1 MSIVIVDI
9 DGTIALK
16 GDRVAYHYH
25 LADEDLPNRSVIAT
39 VEALAYA
46 GHRIVF
52 FSGRE
57 NVNFEANEEFIRH
70 GRTGT
75 CYDLT
80 IAWIEKHV
88 DLPRETE
95 LYMRAEGDHRKD
107 AVVKRELFETH
118 LSGEGILCTIDD
130 RDQVVRMW
138 RDELGLTCL
147 QVADGDF

>member
-1 MSIVIVDI
+1 M
-9 DGTIALK
+9 
-16 GDRVAYHYH
+16 
-25 LADEDLPNRSVIAT
+25 IAT
-39 VEALAYA
+39 VEALAAA
-46 GHRIVF
+46 GHRVVF

-57 NVNFEANEEFIRH
+57 NVDFETNEDFARH

-80 IAWIEKHV
+80 RSWIVEHVGIA
-88 DLPRETE
+88 DPE
-95 LYMRAEGDHRKD
+95 LYMRAEHDRRKD
-107 AVVKRELFETH
+107 AVVKREMFETH
-118 LSGEGILCTIDD
+118 LTGQDVLCAIDD

>member
-16 GDRVAYHYH
+16 GDRNPFHYH
-25 LADEDLPNRSVIAT
+25 RVHEDTPNAPVIAV
-39 VEALAYA
+39 VEALAAA

-57 NVNFEANEEFIRH
+57 NVNFETNEEFTEH
-70 GRTGT
+70 GLTGSCHDAT
-75 CYDLT
+75 V
-80 IAWIEKHV
+80 AWIERHLNIGEV
-88 DLPRETE
+88 E
-95 LYMRAEGDHRKD
+95 LYMRPEGNHEKD
-107 AVVKRELFETH
+107 AIVKRQMFEANWV
-118 LSGEGILCTIDD
+118 GEDILCAIDD

-147 QVADGDF
+147 QVAYGDF